1 MIVSKD
7 ECHFNLIEQYFCILA
22 TQNIC
27 TRI

>member
-1 MIVSKD
+1 KD

>member
-1 MIVSKD
+1 SKD

>member
-1 MIVSKD
+1 
-7 ECHFNLIEQYFCILA
+7 LA